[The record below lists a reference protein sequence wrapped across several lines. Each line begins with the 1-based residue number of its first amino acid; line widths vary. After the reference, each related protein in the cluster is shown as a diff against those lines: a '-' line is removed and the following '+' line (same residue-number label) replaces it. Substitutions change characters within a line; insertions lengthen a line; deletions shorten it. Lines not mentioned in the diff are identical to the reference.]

1 MKVCIVCSCLEPG
14 RHGIGD
20 YTRKLAEEL
29 WQRGMQISIIALADP
44 YINSAINGEEN
55 KQVEI
60 PVLRLPASWT
70 VDRRVNKVKPWLDNL
85 DPDWISFQSCL
96 FSFSSQGLPLNLRSL
111 LKQISGNR
119 LWHIMFHELW
129 LGESEN
135 DPIKHKILGILQKR
149 LVKRLVLD
157 LKPKKIF
164 TSNKFYQRCL
174 EKIDVKARIVPLFSN
189 IPKGNPRGNTLFN
202 QLPGKIL
209 ANRENYLI
217 ATFFGSMY
225 FSEEL
230 ITKVLKFSNLVRE
243 ENMEL
248 LITHLG
254 REDRVQENFDY
265 WNKEYGIE
273 TFCLGE
279 CKVQQ
284 IADYFQQVDLGLS
297 TYPKILFEKSG
308 SIAAMKNNGLPV
320 ILLRESFEK
329 DFRNFQWIREI
340 DEISDLGDFLKNSKQ
355 NEENSNEKEAIED
368 YFEMFTEEKYKMSW
382 LWN

>member
-44 YINSAINGEEN
+44 YVDCAMNGEEK
-55 KQVEI
+55 KQLEI
-60 PVLRLPASWT
+60 PVLRLPASWS
-70 VDRRVNKVKPWLDNL
+70 VEKRIDKAKPWLDNF

-96 FSFSSQGLPLNLRSL
+96 FSFSSKGLPLNLRSL
-111 LKQISGNR
+111 LKQISGDR

-129 LGESEN
+129 LGESAN
-135 DPIKHKILGILQKR
+135 DPIKHKVLGILQKR

-157 LKPKKIF
+157 LKPKRIF
-164 TSNKFYQRCL
+164 TSNKFYQSCL
-174 EKIDVKARIVPLFSN
+174 SKIGVEARIVPLFSN
-189 IPKGNPRGNTLFN
+189 IPEGNPRGNNLFN
-202 QLPGKIL
+202 RLPGEVL
-209 ANRENYLI
+209 ANRKDYMI

-225 FSEEL
+225 FSDEL
-230 ITKVLKFSNLVRE
+230 ISKVLKLRKMVRE
-243 ENMEL
+243 ENMKI

-254 REDRVQENFDY
+254 REEKVKENFEI
-265 WNKEYGIE
+265 WHREFGLE

-279 CKVQQ
+279 CKVQEVG
-284 IADYFQQVDLGLS
+284 DYFQQVDLGLS

-320 ILLRESFEK
+320 LLLRESFEK
-329 DFRNFQWIREI
+329 DPRNFKWIKEI
-340 DEISDLGDFLKNSKQ
+340 DELSELGDFLNKAKHIASDYD
-355 NEENSNEKEAIED
+355 EKECIDD

-382 LWN
+382 IWN

>member
-44 YINSAINGEEN
+44 YISYAMNGEESN
-55 KQVEI
+55 QFEI
-60 PVLRLPASWT
+60 PILRLPANWT
-70 VDRRVNKVKPWLDNL
+70 VEKRITKAKPWLDKF

-157 LKPKKIF
+157 LKPKRVF
-164 TSNKFYQRCL
+164 TSNQFYQKCL
-174 EKIDVKARIVPLFSN
+174 EKIGVEAKIVPLFSN
-189 IPKGNPRGNTLFN
+189 IPVGNPRGNTLFN
-202 QLPGKIL
+202 RLPGKLL
-209 ANRENYLI
+209 ANRDNYMI

-225 FSEEL
+225 FSDQL
-230 ITKVLKFSNLVRE
+230 NSKVLKLNNLVRE
-243 ENMEL
+243 ENMKL

-254 REDRVQENFDY
+254 REGRVQDNLKY
-265 WNKEYGIE
+265 WQKEYGID
-273 TFCLGE
+273 TFCFGE
-279 CKVQQ
+279 CDVQE
-284 IADYFQQVDLGLS
+284 IADYFQQVDMGLS

-308 SIAAMKNNGLPV
+308 SIAAMNNNGLPV
-320 ILLRESFEK
+320 ILLRESFEV
-329 DFRNFQWIREI
+329 DRRNFEWIKEV
-340 DEISDLGDFLKNSKQ
+340 DEISRLSDFLKNAKQ
-355 NEENSNEKEAIED
+355 IESNSHEKEAIDD
-368 YFEMFTEEKYKMSW
+368 YFEMFTQEKYKMSW
-382 LWN
+382 IWN

>member
-1 MKVCIVCSCLEPG
+1 MKVCLVCSCLEPG

-44 YINSAINGEEN
+44 YISYAMNGEEN
-55 KQVEI
+55 KQIEI
-60 PVLRLPASWT
+60 PVLRLPANWS
-70 VDRRVNKVKPWLDNL
+70 VEKRVGKAKPWLDKL

-111 LKQISGNR
+111 LNQISGNR

-157 LKPKKIF
+157 LKPKKVF
-164 TSNKFYQRCL
+164 TSNKFYQKCL
-174 EKIDVKARIVPLFSN
+174 DKIDVKASIVPLFSN
-189 IPKGNPRGNTLFN
+189 IPVGNSRGSTLFN
-202 QLPGKIL
+202 RLPGKIL

-217 ATFFGSMY
+217 ASFFGSMY

-230 ITKVLKFSNLVRE
+230 ITKVLKLNNLVRQ
-243 ENMEL
+243 ENMKL

-254 REDRVQENFDY
+254 REERVKENFEY
-265 WNKEYGIE
+265 WHSELGVDTY
-273 TFCLGE
+273 CLGE
-279 CKVQQ
+279 CDVQE
-284 IADYFQQVDLGLS
+284 IADYFQHVDLGLS

-308 SIAAMKNNGLPV
+308 SIAAMKNNDLPV
-320 ILLRESFEK
+320 ILLRESFEE
-329 DFRNFQWIREI
+329 DPRIFRWIKEI
-340 DEISDLGDFLKNSKQ
+340 DEISRISDFLKNAKVNGPSL
-355 NEENSNEKEAIED
+355 EEKLAIDD
-368 YFEMFTEEKYKMSW
+368 YFEMFTQEKYKMSW
-382 LWN
+382 IWN

>member
-1 MKVCIVCSCLEPG
+1 
-14 RHGIGD
+14 
-20 YTRKLAEEL
+20 
-29 WQRGMQISIIALADP
+29 
-44 YINSAINGEEN
+44 
-55 KQVEI
+55 
-60 PVLRLPASWT
+60 
-70 VDRRVNKVKPWLDNL
+70 
-85 DPDWISFQSCL
+85 
-96 FSFSSQGLPLNLRSL
+96 
-111 LKQISGNR
+111 
-119 LWHIMFHELW
+119 
-129 LGESEN
+129 
-135 DPIKHKILGILQKR
+135 
-149 LVKRLVLD
+149 
-157 LKPKKIF
+157 
-164 TSNKFYQRCL
+164 
-174 EKIDVKARIVPLFSN
+174 
-189 IPKGNPRGNTLFN
+189 
-202 QLPGKIL
+202 
-209 ANRENYLI
+209 
-217 ATFFGSMY
+217 MY

-273 TFCLGE
+273 TICLGE

-329 DFRNFQWIREI
+329 DPRNFHWIREI